1 MVRRW
6 FFWFGLLFL
15 VACSTSETP
24 VVTEV
29 VMVDGEDQVVTRV
42 VPATLEVLVTPL
54 PDVELVDRGRE
65 PVVLNIGLVD
75 DRDTFLLDPQRS
87 SDETTLLLVE
97 NLFAGLTRYNPATGS
112 IEPEIAGSWELQADG
127 LTWRFFLRPDVYW
140 LARDPNDEETVQPL
154 RPVDAQDFV
163 FAWRRACDRRT
174 QIPDAFLFF
183 LIAGCQELHQITT
196 PTNTDLNGLG
206 VRAVDD
212 FVLDVTLTQPANY
225 FLAMTSMVLLR
236 PLPREQVQSLGEEWA
251 LPENVVTSGPF
262 LWSNE
267 SLMGTRIILRRSPVW
282 DVSAAGNVDIVNLFQ
297 FDNRTDPYT
306 LWQEGSLDI
315 APVPTAVTAEERFD
329 LGSQL
334 KHVPVHELFYLG
346 FNFDSPVF
354 RDVEMRRAFAAAIDT
369 QALVDEL
376 YDGMGF
382 PMRHLTPPSTVGGL
396 PFDVVG
402 TGYSPDYA
410 RREFAA
416 SGLPS
421 CRLLTPVTLLTTTS
435 DEALQQAEALQQMW
449 RLELGCDEDVVR
461 IEQAQ
466 FGTLLANTRQDAA
479 ALRPDMWILGWS
491 AYYPDAYNWLTTIL
505 HCNESENRPRRPCSS
520 VDELLSDAAA
530 TPDLVEQAER
540 YRAAENQFFG
550 EDGIQPVAPLFLRG
564 RYEVAQIWVL
574 YTPTPVGGPRFDRY
588 EVDADLRTL
597 ERGQ

>member
-1 MVRRW
+1 
-6 FFWFGLLFL
+6 
-15 VACSTSETP
+15 
-24 VVTEV
+24 
-29 VMVDGEDQVVTRV
+29 
-42 VPATLEVLVTPL
+42 
-54 PDVELVDRGRE
+54 
-65 PVVLNIGLVD
+65 
-75 DRDTFLLDPQRS
+75 
-87 SDETTLLLVE
+87 
-97 NLFAGLTRYNPATGS
+97 
-112 IEPEIAGSWELQADG
+112 
-127 LTWRFFLRPDVYW
+127 
-140 LARDPNDEETVQPL
+140 
-154 RPVDAQDFV
+154 
-163 FAWRRACDRRT
+163 
-174 QIPDAFLFF
+174 
-183 LIAGCQELHQITT
+183 
-196 PTNTDLNGLG
+196 
-206 VRAVDD
+206 
-212 FVLDVTLTQPANY
+212 
-225 FLAMTSMVLLR
+225 
-236 PLPREQVQSLGEEWA
+236 
-251 LPENVVTSGPF
+251 
-262 LWSNE
+262 
-267 SLMGTRIILRRSPVW
+267 
-282 DVSAAGNVDIVNLFQ
+282 
-297 FDNRTDPYT
+297 
-306 LWQEGSLDI
+306 
-315 APVPTAVTAEERFD
+315 
-329 LGSQL
+329 
-334 KHVPVHELFYLG
+334 
-346 FNFDSPVF
+346 
-354 RDVEMRRAFAAAIDT
+354 
-369 QALVDEL
+369 
-376 YDGMGF
+376 MGF
-382 PMRHLTPPSTVGGL
+382 PMRHLTPPGTVGGL
-396 PFDVVG
+396 SFDVVG